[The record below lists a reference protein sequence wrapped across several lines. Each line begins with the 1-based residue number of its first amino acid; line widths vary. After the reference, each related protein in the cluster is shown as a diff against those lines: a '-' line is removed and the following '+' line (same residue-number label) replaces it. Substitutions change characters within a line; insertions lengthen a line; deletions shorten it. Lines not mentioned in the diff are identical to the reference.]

1 MAKRKM
7 SKQSKRRLFL
17 FGTISIVMIIYC
29 VFSASYYA
37 ISIYKLKKQESEL
50 NDNLA
55 ELKHDEKL
63 LNTEIDKLKDS
74 DYIARYARENYSY
87 SKDGEIII
95 KLDDSKKEKKEEKKY
110 EINQEK
116 IIKVGSIII
125 LLILGYVIMKSR
137 KKQKSKR
144 KGK

>member
-1 MAKRKM
+1 MAKRRM

-50 NDNLA
+50 NDNLT
-55 ELKHDEKL
+55 ELKHNEKL
-63 LNTEIDKLKDS
+63 LNTEIDKLKDN

-116 IIKVGSIII
+116 IMKICSIII
-125 LLILGYVIMKSR
+125 LLILGYVIIKSR
-137 KKQKSKR
+137 KKQKSKK